1 MEPEQAPHAVLAEQ
15 ALLGALLWDPRRLR
29 DVTWLRAQ
37 DVAAHPHRA
46 IYSTLTGL
54 VRAARPIDLLELP
67 TVLARGDYH
76 DVHIDPAAGN
86 GPLSAWALSE
96 LLSMTPASPPPTQG
110 LPTSGRSEH
119 RRYAEIVLEESIRRQ
134 VATMGT
140 RIVQIGTQH
149 RDALRPGDG
158 IRDTSAAISRAL
170 EQATAQLEALST
182 QLIRSTTAT
191 PNPAITS
198 DPALIAAEITAL
210 TSESLYNGGEHDEA
224 TLIGAAIGIE
234 PLRAMA
240 TARLL
245 PGDFTVPAAA
255 ATWAA
260 LREATEAGEP
270 VDFVLLAAR
279 LHRTGPH
286 PEHGPG
292 FPPDRLA
299 ELSRHSDIAAGHH
312 ALAALTHA
320 ALLRA
325 TEHTQQLLTATA
337 AGTHPSAEH
346 VLGTARAVLHHL
358 DATRRRLDDR
368 PRTGPG
374 GAPRTPA
381 PSVPIAAKPNRPAI
395 PARLPTPL
403 PRLPAPR
410 HRAPGRSR

>member
-1 MEPEQAPHAVLAEQ
+1 MEPEHAPHAVLAEQ

-29 DVTWLRAQ
+29 DVTWLQAQ
-37 DVAAHPHRA
+37 DFAAHPHRA

-134 VATMGT
+134 LATMGT
-140 RIVQIGTQH
+140 RIEQIGTQH
-149 RDALRPGDG
+149 RDARRPSDG
-158 IRDTSAAISRAL
+158 IRDTSDAITRAL
-170 EQATAQLEALST
+170 DQATTQLEALST
-182 QLIRSTTAT
+182 QLIRSTTAR
-191 PNPAITS
+191 PAPPATS
-198 DPALIAAEITAL
+198 DPSLIAAEITAL
-210 TSESLYNGGEHDEA
+210 SSQTSYTGSEHDEA
-224 TLIGAAIGIE
+224 ILIGAAITMA
-234 PLRAMA
+234 PLRALA

-260 LREATEAGEP
+260 LRAATDAGDP

-292 FPPDRLA
+292 FTPAQLA
-299 ELSRHSDIAAGHH
+299 ELSRHSDVASGHH
-312 ALAALTHA
+312 ALASLTHA

-337 AGTHPSAEH
+337 TGTHPSAEH

-358 DATRRRLDDR
+358 DATRRRLDDQ
-368 PRTGPG
+368 PPTGPG
-374 GAPRTPA
+374 RTPRA
-381 PSVPIAAKPNRPAI
+381 PTPSAATAAKPSPPAI
-395 PARLPTPL
+395 PARLPNPL

-410 HRAPGRSR
+410 PHAPGRSR